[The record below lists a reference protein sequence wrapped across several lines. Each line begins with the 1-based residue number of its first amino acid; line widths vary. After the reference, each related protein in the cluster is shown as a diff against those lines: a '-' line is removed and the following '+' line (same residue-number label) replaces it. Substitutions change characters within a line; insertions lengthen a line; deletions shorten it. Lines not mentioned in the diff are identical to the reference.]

1 MAELIVRGDI
11 DGDKKITKKDLLLL
25 QRHLAHAIVLTEKQ
39 LAAADVNNDG
49 KINILD
55 LVALRKHLDGTEILT
70 EVFEYEVQ

>member
-25 QRHLAHAIVLTEKQ
+25 QRYLVRAVVLTEKQ

-49 KINILD
+49 KVSILD
-55 LVALRKHLDGTEILT
+55 MVALRKHLDGTEILT
-70 EVFEYEVQ
+70 EVFEL

>member
-25 QRHLAHAIVLTEKQ
+25 QRHLVHAVVLSEKQ

-49 KINILD
+49 KVNIMD
-55 LVALRKHLDGTEILT
+55 MVALKKHLDGTEILT
-70 EVFEYEVQ
+70 EVVEYEI